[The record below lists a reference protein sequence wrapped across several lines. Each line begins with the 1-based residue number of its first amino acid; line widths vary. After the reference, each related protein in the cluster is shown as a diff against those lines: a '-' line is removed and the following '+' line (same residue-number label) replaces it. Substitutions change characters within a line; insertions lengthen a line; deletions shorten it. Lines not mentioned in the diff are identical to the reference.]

1 MFVGLVVNELYT
13 LMGISEPLSILPLS
27 ITIGTILLI
36 MSFASYKRDN
46 LGYSFSL
53 PSISQVLRALLLIGV
68 PLLAILGALLTNS
81 LILLLMVVAIVVLV
95 IVAIFSRKLIPSELY
110 PIVILVIAI
119 SLMFQWE
126 FISKY
131 LLGWD
136 VFGEFY
142 VFRLTSINSL
152 WNVAISPPVTELL
165 DYNAMLSVTI
175 LPTIYSNLL
184 NIQGEWMFKVIYLL
198 FYSLVPLSLYQMYK
212 QEFGKPTALISAFY
226 FVLFPRFYGEERRQ
240 IMGELFL
247 VLLIFSIL
255 NKNMNP
261 RKRQILLTVFGAALV
276 VSHYSISYIFMFC
289 ILFTLVFMSIMKKL
303 SLIKWNPQR
312 GNVITASFVVLIFV
326 LNFSWAFVSPSP
338 INNLFEFVNRI
349 ATSFATGF
357 SALETRGGTV
367 SEFVA
372 PDFSTMSLTY
382 KADYIINKIPYFL
395 IIIGFIVLIKKYKK
409 THIQLEYLPM
419 VLANI
424 SILLMVLVVPFFASA
439 FLAHRFYHVS
449 LLFLAPVCVL
459 GGETFLKWVSKPF
472 TNMNRARS
480 VHLRILCIL
489 FVVILLFKVGF
500 IHEVTEDVPISRSIS
515 FARMRTSDDPET
527 KAEFYDAYVPE
538 QDIYSAIW
546 LSDMA
551 GNNSKIYADEI
562 ASKHVLRAYGM
573 KIIEWEYF
581 LFSDRTIETD
591 AYIYLRFL
599 NVHGLLREHGAL
611 SNITEIFHQLNWT
624 NKIYSNG
631 DSEIYHSLSGD

>member
-1 MFVGLVVNELYT
+1 
-13 LMGISEPLSILPLS
+13 
-27 ITIGTILLI
+27 
-36 MSFASYKRDN
+36 
-46 LGYSFSL
+46 
-53 PSISQVLRALLLIGV
+53 
-68 PLLAILGALLTNS
+68 
-81 LILLLMVVAIVVLV
+81 
-95 IVAIFSRKLIPSELY
+95 
-110 PIVILVIAI
+110 
-119 SLMFQWE
+119 MFQRE

-136 VFGEFY
+136 VFGEFF

-152 WNVAISPPVTELL
+152 WNATISLPVTEML
-165 DYNAMLSVTI
+165 DYDAMLSVTI

-198 FYSLVPLSLYQMYK
+198 FYSLVPLTLYQMYK
-212 QEFGKPTALISAFY
+212 QEFGKLTAFLSAFY

-240 IMGELFL
+240 MIGELFL
-247 VLLIFSIL
+247 MLLIFSIL

-261 RKRQILLTVFGAALV
+261 RKRQILLIIFGAALV

-289 ILFTLVFMSIMKKL
+289 ILFTLVFISIMKKL

-312 GNVITASFVVLIFV
+312 GNVITASFVALIFV

-338 INNLFEFVNRI
+338 INTLFEFVDHI
-349 ATSFATGF
+349 ATSFVTGF
-357 SALETRGGTV
+357 STLETRGGTV
-367 SEFVA
+367 SEFVS
-372 PDFSTMSLTY
+372 PGFSTMSLTY
-382 KADYIINKIPYFL
+382 KADYIISKIPYFF

-409 THIQLEYLPM
+409 MHIQLEYLPM

-424 SILLMVLVVPFFASA
+424 SILLMVLAVPFFAPA
-439 FLAHRFYHVS
+439 FLANRFYHVS

-500 IHEVTEDVPISRSIS
+500 IHEVTEDVPISSSIS
-515 FARMRTSDDPET
+515 FARMRTSHDPET
-527 KAEFYDAYVPE
+527 KAGFYDAYVPE

-573 KIIEWEYF
+573 KIIEWKYF

-591 AYIYLRFL
+591 AYIYLRYL
-599 NVHGLLREHGAL
+599 NVHGLLREPGTL
-611 SNITEIFHQLNWT
+611 SNMTEISHQLNWT

-631 DSEIYHSLSGD
+631 DSEIYRSLSGG